1 MGGSNEIEEKQI
13 PKEVYRAEYIDDTE
27 NVDLDDINPYSVLN
41 ISSNSSKL
49 ECRNSYFKLATVP
62 NRRKRAEACL
72 AYDVLCNKKKYKRI
86 GNIFKVKEKD
96 CFYCTVVGDLD
107 LLKKKIQ
114 SNKNLLYEKDE
125 LKRSLLYLSA
135 RNGYYN
141 ITEYLINKG
150 ININDVQNCGSTAL
164 HGAAYYGQTLI
175 IQLLIDHGIDTSIK
189 NDYGHTAAD
198 EAKTPFIKELIVDSH
213 TDKIKNF
220 YQDLLS
226 KGLVSNIIPIK
237 KKGKVICQKII
248 VSQHLLPDN
257 FSQINREWIPVWHGT
272 KFRFL
277 ESIIQYGLKPS
288 GTKLSN
294 GNRISPLPGHISEKA
309 TIDGIKNWAKAIF
322 VSPSIFYSSDV
333 VYAERIISR
342 KKTWAV
348 LVEGRLKPDTFT
360 KHSSTVL
367 NYNNVPGE
375 PDQLEYRVEQDNDD
389 ELIYRIPS
397 ETNIFVT
404 SISFI
409 SVNFLDNV
417 SEYIDGNIVVNSEEE
432 KMLLEV

>member
-1 MGGSNEIEEKQI
+1 MGGSNEIAEKEI
-13 PKEVYRAEYIDDTE
+13 PLEVYRAEYIDDTE
-27 NVDLDDINPYSVLN
+27 NIELDEINPYSILN
-41 ISSNSSKL
+41 ISSNPSKGSCRSS
-49 ECRNSYFKLATVP
+49 YMKLATVP

-72 AYDVLCNKKKYKRI
+72 AYDVLCNKNKYKKS
-86 GNIFKVKEKD
+86 GNIFKVKKKD
-96 CFYCTVVGDLD
+96 CFYCTVVGDLE
-107 LLKKKIQ
+107 LLKKKIEL
-114 SNKNLLYEKDE
+114 NKNLLYQKDD

-141 ITEYLINKG
+141 LTEYLINKG

-164 HGAAYYGQTLI
+164 HGAAFYGQTLI
-175 IQLLIDHGIDTSIK
+175 VQLLIDHGIDTSIK

-198 EAKTPFIKELIVDSH
+198 EAKTPFIKELIIDSH

-237 KKGKVICQKII
+237 KKDKVICQKLI
-248 VSQHLLPDN
+248 VSQNLLPEN
-257 FSQINREWIPVWHGT
+257 FQKINEEWIPVWHGT

-277 ESIIQYGLKPS
+277 ESILKNGLKPS
-288 GTKLSN
+288 GTKLAN
-294 GNRISPLPGHISEKA
+294 GERIKPLPGHISESA
-309 TIDGIKNWAKAIF
+309 TVDGIENWAKAIF
-322 VSPSIFYSSDV
+322 VSPSLFYSSDV

-360 KHSSTVL
+360 KHNSTVL
-367 NYNNVPGE
+367 KYNKVPGE
-375 PDQLEYRVEQDNDD
+375 PDQVEYRVEQDNDD
-389 ELIYRIPS
+389 DLIYRIPS
-397 ETNIFVT
+397 EKNIFVT
-404 SISFI
+404 SISFV

-417 SEYIDGNIVVNSEEE
+417 TDYVDGDIMINSKEE